1 MPNSP
6 GIIPLAIRALA
17 KPSEGVTS
25 PWSIV
30 CLGYLLTSW
39 AIIPHIFSRNKQ
51 PVSTL
56 AWIWA
61 VILFPFIGPLFYFV
75 FGTERMERKKLR
87 ASRELAAS
95 GIRAGNQISHH
106 SRTLIATLSEGE
118 RAAVEALSNIND
130 YAVSSAEATRLLIGG
145 KQFFPAL
152 CERIDEARDHVHV
165 EFFIWRDDPRGRELR
180 DHLLQAARRG
190 VEIRVLLD
198 QIGCLHLSR
207 SFFRE
212 LVAAGGK
219 FAWFRTPHPF
229 RNQWTFNLR
238 NHRKL
243 QVIDGRSAFIGGMN
257 MGWEYAGEDPAIGPW
272 RDIQIEI
279 TGSVAKKFQMIF
291 ADDWFFATEE
301 KLLDGRYYPARTQA
315 QRLLVQPM
323 PGGPDSL
330 DDSIQMSL
338 VHLLNSARHR
348 VWLTAGYFVPK
359 EPLLSALEL
368 AASRGV
374 DVRVLVSA
382 KSQHP
387 LLIYVGRSF
396 YDELLRFGVK
406 IFEYAKG
413 IDHAKVGLVDDQWLL
428 VGSTNFDI
436 RSLRLNF
443 EVSALIRDPE
453 RAAEL
458 ESTLRQDFE
467 QDSHRIDLEEFR
479 QRPRTERW
487 KESLLRPLAPLL

>member
-1 MPNSP
+1 VSF
-6 GIIPLAIRALA
+6 
-17 KPSEGVTS
+17 
-25 PWSIV
+25 PWSIFW
-30 CLGYLLTSW
+30 LGYFLTSW
-39 AIIPHIFSRNKQ
+39 AIIPHILSRNKQ

-61 VILFPFIGPLFYFV
+61 VILFPFVGPLFYFV

-87 ASRELAAS
+87 ASRVLAAS
-95 GIRAGNQISHH
+95 GARADHQISQHTRALV
-106 SRTLIATLSEGE
+106 SALPEAE
-118 RAAVEALSNIND
+118 RAIAEVLSNIND
-130 YAVSSAEATRLLIGG
+130 FAASSAETSRLLVGG

-152 CERIDEARDHVHV
+152 GQRIDEARDHVHV

-180 DHLLQAARRG
+180 QHLIQAARRG
-190 VEIRVLLD
+190 VEVRVLVD
-198 QIGCLHLSR
+198 QIGSLHLSKA
-207 SFFRE
+207 FFRE
-212 LVAAGGK
+212 LIDAGGK
-219 FAWFRTPHPF
+219 FAWFRTSRPL

-243 QVIDGRSAFIGGMN
+243 QVIDGRIAFVGGMN
-257 MGWEYAGEDPAIGPW
+257 MGWEYASEDPAIGPW
-272 RDIQIEI
+272 RDIQIEL
-279 TGSVAKKFQMIF
+279 TGSVARKFQMIF

-301 KLLDGRYYPARTQA
+301 KLLADRYYPRPTQP

-338 VHLLNSARHR
+338 VHVLNSARRR

-359 EPLLSALEL
+359 EPLLTALEL

-374 DVRVLVSA
+374 DVRLLVSA

-396 YDELLRFGVK
+396 YDELLRYGVK
-406 IFEYAKG
+406 IYEYAKG
-413 IDHAKVGLVDDQWLL
+413 IDHAKVGLIDNEWLV

-443 EVSALIRDPE
+443 ELSAVIHDPE

-458 ESTLRQDFE
+458 EGVLCQDFE
-467 QDSHRIDLEEFR
+467 QDSQRVELEQFR
-479 QRPRTERW
+479 QRPPSERW